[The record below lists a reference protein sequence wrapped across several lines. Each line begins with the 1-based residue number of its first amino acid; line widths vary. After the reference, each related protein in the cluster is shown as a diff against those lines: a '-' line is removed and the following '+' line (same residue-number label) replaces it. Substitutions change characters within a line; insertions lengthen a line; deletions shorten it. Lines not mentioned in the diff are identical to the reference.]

1 VLTHITMQLVYCK
14 YCNSS
19 DIVLCNYEYTCRQC
33 GSVLQEDYIQDK
45 FEYNFSSSFS
55 HESSTG
61 TQNFKDLV
69 KFKRL
74 QDSCLNPLERYI
86 SDVNFILSKLSIDN
100 IIKTFVI
107 DIYKILEDN
116 CFFFKGLKKKALT
129 CVLIYYSS
137 IHFNRGLGLNT
148 IASWINIDVSVCRN
162 IIPTLQVLLKN
173 EKWFSDILQKQSGT
187 KINNQH
193 STNSTLA
200 RMVYELDIFPTD
212 IIPKI
217 IKHGSNIYNKI
228 SINSDISTMKTKSL
242 LSCCIYISC
251 KIIKYKIKKTLF
263 CKSINISLPTLQKT
277 ESYIQQILKTI

>member
-1 VLTHITMQLVYCK
+1 MKLDCCK

-33 GSVLQEDYIQDK
+33 GSVLLEDFIQDTY
-45 FEYNFSSSFS
+45 EHNFSNSLS

-61 TQNFKDLV
+61 TQNYKEMV

-86 SDVNFILSKLSIDN
+86 SDVNIILSKLSIDEMIN
-100 IIKTFVI
+100 SFVK
-107 DIYKILEDN
+107 DIYKNLEEK
-116 CFFFKGLKKKALT
+116 CLFFKGLKKRALV

-137 IHFNRGLGLNT
+137 VHFNRGLRLNT
-148 IASWINIDVSVCRN
+148 IASWINVDVSVCRN

-173 EKWFSDILQKQSGT
+173 ERWFSDILQKQSGT
-187 KINNQH
+187 KIFNQH

-200 RMVYELDIFPTD
+200 RMVYELDIFPTE

-217 IKHGSNIYNKI
+217 IKHGSNTYNKI